1 MAFFTRTYTA
11 SSSDARTAEPRARFG
26 GSRRGSPTATRYE
39 HDQHYGMANYHG
51 SHMPLDT
58 IAHWDWYNP
67 LNILPGLILLLL
79 VVALVAM
86 VLA

>member
-1 MAFFTRTYTA
+1 MAFFTRTYA
-11 SSSDARTAEPRARFG
+11 EASSDARTAEPRARFG
-26 GSRRGSPTATRYE
+26 GSRRGPTTTTYE
-39 HDQHYGMANYHG
+39 REEYYGTTDHNG

-58 IAHWDWYNP
+58 TAHWDWYNP
-67 LNILPGLILLLL
+67 LNILPGLILLML